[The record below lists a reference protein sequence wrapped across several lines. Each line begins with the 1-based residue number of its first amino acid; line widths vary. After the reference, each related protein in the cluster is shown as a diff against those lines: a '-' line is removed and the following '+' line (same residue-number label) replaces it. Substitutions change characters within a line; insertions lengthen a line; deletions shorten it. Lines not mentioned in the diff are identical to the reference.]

1 MALGQSQLKQPHRK
15 GCVLSSADRSQKKTR
30 KCCGQVR
37 DYFSQPEDSASIGV
51 EQWSDDA
58 AGEASKVQSS
68 AQGGERKSREVHA
81 GDLTIDTLP
90 DNMTHL
96 VEDSR
101 NYYTQRSFGP
111 DDRRAGAF
119 WVDMDDLQHGQVRMH
134 GLLSNTHKQAARVA
148 LSFPFPFYGH
158 YLKQI
163 TIATGGFIFMGD
175 VTHRMLTATQYVAP
189 LMANFDPSSAK
200 ESTVQYLDNGEVFV
214 VQWERVR
221 LHGRDSEG
229 EFTFQ
234 AALYRSGTITFS
246 YRDIPLSIEQIIS
259 GQHPVKAGLSDAFM
273 VVKPSSKTAD
283 ARQRTIYEYH
293 RVQIDTAKI
302 TNNCAFEFTALPSCL
317 QHNSCELCLSANHT
331 LGCKW
336 CHVLQ
341 RCSDGMDRHR
351 QEWLDYAC
359 SEKDDIRCEDYSRG
373 ETEASLRPSSKP
385 DRATTGPIL
394 HDCKSNDVKSAIP
407 KNTNRFASAGATA
420 GVVAGVALLLALLVL
435 ALFLH
440 RHPTPSHHLRQ
451 QRKNYWPSLK
461 FHKQG
466 LQPGYTEMEGN
477 HDREIIVE
485 NGS

>member
-1 MALGQSQLKQPHRK
+1 
-15 GCVLSSADRSQKKTR
+15 
-30 KCCGQVR
+30 
-37 DYFSQPEDSASIGV
+37 
-51 EQWSDDA
+51 
-58 AGEASKVQSS
+58 
-68 AQGGERKSREVHA
+68 
-81 GDLTIDTLP
+81 
-90 DNMTHL
+90 MTHL

-134 GLLSNTHKQAARVA
+134 RLLSNTHKQAARVA

-221 LHGRDSEG
+221 LHGRESEG

-246 YRDIPLSIEQIIS
+246 YRDIPLSVEQIIS

-317 QHNSCELCLSANHT
+317 QHNSCELCFSANQT

-341 RCSDGMDRHR
+341 SLSEMREHRSEFSSADLSSVQLVCSLSQQIPQGGAGLPSAA
-351 QEWLDYAC
+351 LDQSQRGVEVLPSTQQQSSAC
-359 SEKDDIRCEDYSRG
+359 SCCSARFRLAEDGRNDISRNTVLSCSSEFG
-373 ETEASLRPSSKP
+373 ERALKAHSHYGMSLSE
-385 DRATTGPIL
+385 I
-394 HDCKSNDVKSAIP
+394 
-407 KNTNRFASAGATA
+407 NT
-420 GVVAGVALLLALLVL
+420 
-435 ALFLH
+435 
-440 RHPTPSHHLRQ
+440 RQ
-451 QRKNYWPSLK
+451 DPFKAR
-461 FHKQG
+461 
-466 LQPGYTEMEGN
+466 
-477 HDREIIVE
+477 
-485 NGS
+485 